1 MKIVVING
9 TMVRGCTY
17 HLKESFLEPL
27 RAGNEI
33 TEFYLPGDAPGF
45 CTGCK
50 ACFMDSEDKCPHAA
64 KVRPI
69 WQAMLAADLIVF
81 AYPVYVMRAPGQVKA
96 LLDHLGVHWMVHR
109 PKREMFTKRAVIIT
123 QSIGAPNGAAQKDV
137 RTSFH
142 WLGVSSVRRLGF
154 GLMEG
159 VIWDELSEKRRR
171 KLAAVCRA
179 FGDKHVAVRPARM
192 RLKVR
197 LMFAICRLLQKG
209 VLKKGIRSADNRYW
223 IEQGWI
229 RDG

>member
-50 ACFMDSEDKCPHAA
+50 VCFMDSEDKCPHAG

-69 WQAMLAADLIVF
+69 WQAMLAVDLIVF
-81 AYPVYVMRAPGQVKA
+81 AYPVYVMRAPGQVKT
-96 LLDHLGVHWMVHR
+96 LLDHFGVHWMVHR

-171 KLAAVCRA
+171 KLTTACRRC
-179 FGDKHVAVRPARM
+179 GEKYVAMRPARM
-192 RLKVR
+192 NLSVR
-197 LMFAICRLLQKG
+197 LMFAICRMLQKS
-209 VLKKGIRSADNRYW
+209 VLKKGVHSTDNRYW

-229 RDG
+229 RGD